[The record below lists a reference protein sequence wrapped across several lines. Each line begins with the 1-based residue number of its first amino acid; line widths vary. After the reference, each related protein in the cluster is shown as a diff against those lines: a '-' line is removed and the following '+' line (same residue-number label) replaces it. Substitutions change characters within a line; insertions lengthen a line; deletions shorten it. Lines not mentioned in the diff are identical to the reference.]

1 MQFYVTQ
8 FYKYGKSAGYVTY
21 HLHVLKRLAWEWLFV
36 VIKCWQK
43 SLLPLYIFVWEH
55 WYVTAENNTSQVFSI
70 LFFDLL
76 LPVVT
81 FSYSFNHLSFT
92 VYLEP
97 LLHELSPIARHTVKS
112 QWLYFVTLNV
122 QPKLVTDS
130 SGHQHYA
137 LAEDILPQ
145 IITPLEKK
153 LGMFFCVYLYMC

>member
-1 MQFYVTQ
+1 M
-8 FYKYGKSAGYVTY
+8 
-21 HLHVLKRLAWEWLFV
+21 LFDFLLSV
-36 VIKCWQK
+36 VI
-43 SLLPLYIFVWEH
+43 
-55 WYVTAENNTSQVFSI
+55 
-70 LFFDLL
+70 
-76 LPVVT
+76 
-81 FSYSFNHLSFT
+81 FSYSFKHLSFT

-97 LLHELSPIARHTVKS
+97 LLRELSPIARYTVKS

-130 SGHQHYA
+130 SGYGYQHYA

>member
-1 MQFYVTQ
+1 M
-8 FYKYGKSAGYVTY
+8 
-21 HLHVLKRLAWEWLFV
+21 LKGLAWEWLLV
-36 VIKCWQK
+36 VIKVVFVLTK
-43 SLLPLYIFVWEH
+43 SLLPLYIFVWEQ
-55 WYVTAENNTSQVFSI
+55 WYVTAENNTSLVFSI
-70 LFFDLL
+70 LFFDLV

-81 FSYSFNHLSFT
+81 FSYSFNHLLFT

-97 LLHELSPIARHTVKS
+97 LLHELSPIARYTVKS

-130 SGHQHYA
+130 SGYGRQHYA